1 MPVYEMT
8 SDNDDELGLMEL
20 EPKPNWKFTGHK
32 TWNWIKSS
40 RSAHLIVIEN
50 SVWIFIT
57 VIVA

>member
-8 SDNDDELGLMEL
+8 LDEDDELGLMEL

-40 RSAHLIVIEN
+40 HSVHLIVIEN
-50 SVWIFIT
+50 SVCILRN
-57 VIVA
+57 